1 MGGSI
6 NSVLGVCV
14 KFDKKIATSVFI
26 NNNSRGKV
34 CKRRINFDFEK
45 LGN

>member
-6 NSVLGVCV
+6 NLVLGVCV

-26 NNNSRGKV
+26 NNSRGKV
-34 CKRRINFDFEK
+34 YKRRINFDFEAAI
-45 LGN
+45 N